1 MLVRVILLVL
11 AALLVMRL
19 LGRFLLGLFVGL
31 SEPSG
36 GGARRGGRGP
46 ERAKVAGALVQDPVC
61 GTYIPRE
68 TAIAV
73 SAGAGTRFYCSE
85 ACRDKDRFTAQAVK
99 GRAAHG

>member
-1 MLVRVILLVL
+1 MIVRIILLVL
-11 AALLVMRL
+11 AALLVLRL

-31 SEPSG
+31 SEPPRES
-36 GGARRGGRGP
+36 ARGRGRGS

-61 GTYIPRE
+61 GTYIPRD